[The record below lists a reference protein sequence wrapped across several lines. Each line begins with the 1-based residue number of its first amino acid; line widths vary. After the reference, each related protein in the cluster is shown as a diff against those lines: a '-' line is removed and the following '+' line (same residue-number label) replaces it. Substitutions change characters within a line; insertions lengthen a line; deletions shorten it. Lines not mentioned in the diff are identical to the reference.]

1 MATGS
6 AYGVTRSMSIEVP
19 PARRGSLGR
28 RLIIGASVVALTS
41 IAVLALTTLILLD
54 LDIGSSGHD
63 VEVANQRTIVA
74 ALRSAY
80 LAHDAWS
87 GADTSPA
94 VAIAVAD
101 GYGVSVQQT
110 NGKNIVLVKP
120 PADGHPRQFAVSA
133 EGVDVGTATV
143 SVPASGL
150 SPADRTLRSQLIH
163 SVLLAAGLS
172 FVLAVVIA
180 TIGSRRIVAPVRRL
194 SDAARRLGGGDRTSR
209 VGDVGAPGE
218 LGELAVAFDTMAGQL
233 QREDNLR
240 RAVVADVAHELRTP
254 LAVLQGEIEALNSG
268 VIEAGP
274 DELRSLDEEVRRL
287 VDLVDDLGVLASAEA
302 AVLTLERRPVR
313 LDEVVDQAADRLQ
326 PRFDR
331 QDVRIVRQVVPVV
344 VDGDARRLE
353 QIAVNLLTNAL
364 KFSPPGGMVT
374 ISLQI
379 SSGEAQLAVTDDGPG
394 IAPGEQDRIFE
405 RFYRGTAAADSAGSG
420 IGLAVVGEL
429 VAAHGGTVGVTSDP
443 GHGATFCVALPAD
456 NAR

>member
-1 MATGS
+1 
-6 AYGVTRSMSIEVP
+6 MSIDAT

-28 RLIIGASVVALTS
+28 RLVIGASLIALTS

-63 VEVANQRTIVA
+63 VEVANQRTIVS

-80 LAHDAWS
+80 LAHDSWS

-101 GYGVSVQQT
+101 GYGLSIHQA
-110 NGKNIVLVKP
+110 NGNNLVLVKA
-120 PADGHPRQFAVSA
+120 PADGRAHQSAISA
-133 EGVDVGTATV
+133 EGSDVGTATV

-180 TIGSRRIVAPVRRL
+180 MIGSRRIVAPVKRL
-194 SDAARRLGGGDRTSR
+194 SAAARRLGSGDRTSR

-218 LGELAVAFDTMAGQL
+218 LGDLAEAFDTMADQL
-233 QREDNLR
+233 QREDDLR

-254 LAVLQGEIEALNSG
+254 LAVLQGEIEALNTG
-268 VIEAGP
+268 VVQAGP

-302 AVLTLERRPVR
+302 AVLTLERHPTR
-313 LDEVVDQAADRLQ
+313 LDEVVGQAADRLQ
-326 PRFDR
+326 PRFAR
-331 QDVRIVRQVVPVV
+331 QHVQLVRHLVPVV
-344 VDGDARRLE
+344 VDGDARRLD
-353 QIAVNLLTNAL
+353 QIAINLLTNAL
-364 KFSPPGGMVT
+364 KFSPSGGEVT
-374 ISLQI
+374 VSLWAAGGQ
-379 SSGEAQLAVTDDGPG
+379 AQLTVTDDGPG

-405 RFYRGTAAADSAGSG
+405 RFYRGSAASDSAGSG

-429 VAAHGGTVGVTSDP
+429 VAAHGGSVGVTSEP

-456 NAR
+456 DAR